1 MKLAV
6 FLVCYVLYIVQLH
19 AQSTVDWVQ
28 TLGGSGEDR
37 SEKIAVDGASNVYS
51 IGYFRDTIG
60 NLHSFGGADVLLTKH
75 NADGQLLWMK
85 QFGSIDEDKGNDI
98 AIDKHGN
105 IYICG
110 EYRNGPLFYTGDSL
124 NSAGTF
130 DGFVAKL
137 DTAGTILWIEAIQSA
152 ANELATAIACDT
164 SGNVYVG
171 GTFQSSLQFQQQ
183 TLTGYGALNNFLIK
197 IDHQGTLLWQE
208 AMSTPITESIQAIE
222 VGPFQDVYV
231 VGSFRDVLYN
241 AIDTLFSVSFHDIF
255 LAKYSAS
262 GQFDYWKGFGGASSD
277 YGYALVLDTASIY
290 MAGVFEGMVNF
301 DNQTL
306 NSTGELDV
314 CLLRCSFDGTV
325 EWVQNISGLDDSR
338 PLDLALDAS
347 SVWMVGYYDGLAW
360 SGQDSIYSRD
370 SRHVPSDVFLAQF
383 QKNGQSLSL
392 FSYGGAQ
399 LDFGSSIAI
408 RDSSLYLAGV
418 FRDSAYFDSIL
429 VVSQNASADVFVLK
443 LITLATSI
451 GKGLTGFSY
460 KLNLFPNP
468 AKDIIQLHLS
478 TEKSSDFVISLVSV
492 DGRVLDQIF
501 NSEASFGP
509 QTIQYSVENLCNG
522 LYYFVFKTIDGQIVL
537 PFVKS

>member
-171 GTFQSSLQFQQQ
+171 GVRYCRSASHSQTSNESPFEAANLYTNTQRHNDQYQQPQESEPSYVSKTSS
-183 TLTGYGALNNFLIK
+183 
-197 IDHQGTLLWQE
+197 
-208 AMSTPITESIQAIE
+208 AMSWLQP
-222 VGPFQDVYV
+222 
-231 VGSFRDVLYN
+231 
-241 AIDTLFSVSFHDIF
+241 
-255 LAKYSAS
+255 
-262 GQFDYWKGFGGASSD
+262 
-277 YGYALVLDTASIY
+277 
-290 MAGVFEGMVNF
+290 
-301 DNQTL
+301 
-306 NSTGELDV
+306 
-314 CLLRCSFDGTV
+314 C
-325 EWVQNISGLDDSR
+325 
-338 PLDLALDAS
+338 
-347 SVWMVGYYDGLAW
+347 
-360 SGQDSIYSRD
+360 
-370 SRHVPSDVFLAQF
+370 
-383 QKNGQSLSL
+383 
-392 FSYGGAQ
+392 
-399 LDFGSSIAI
+399 
-408 RDSSLYLAGV
+408 
-418 FRDSAYFDSIL
+418 
-429 VVSQNASADVFVLK
+429 
-443 LITLATSI
+443 
-451 GKGLTGFSY
+451 
-460 KLNLFPNP
+460 
-468 AKDIIQLHLS
+468 
-478 TEKSSDFVISLVSV
+478 
-492 DGRVLDQIF
+492 
-501 NSEASFGP
+501 
-509 QTIQYSVENLCNG
+509 
-522 LYYFVFKTIDGQIVL
+522 
-537 PFVKS
+537 